1 MTRYHTVLIW
11 IAVLMIRFGEHVL
24 CHSCCDLYL
33 ISLLTSLLSNVSLP
47 ISDNYESLSSYAP
60 DECDESGIDQNKC
73 ERSLETLFE
82 SLMTP
87 SKEGKRD
94 ELSRF
99 DNNTFSYLSP
109 SSKKLQSDI
118 ALYTGRTQ
126 SHRFGGTISES
137 RKSMISNIDY
147 MIEYGSLDTNSEAA
161 AIFDEM
167 EKSIQ
172 LYKRRLQGLI
182 LPTVLKGGKQ
192 GSIEFASFDGK
203 KTKPQPRLKGLAG

>member
-1 MTRYHTVLIW
+1 M
-11 IAVLMIRFGEHVL
+11 
-24 CHSCCDLYL
+24 SC
-33 ISLLTSLLSNVSLP
+33 
-47 ISDNYESLSSYAP
+47 YAP
-60 DECDESGIDQNKC
+60 DECSESGIGVNTC

-87 SKEGKRD
+87 CKEGKRD

-147 MIEYGSLDTNSEAA
+147 MIEYGSLDTNLEAA
-161 AIFDEM
+161 ALFDEM

-182 LPTVLKGGKQ
+182 LPTVLKGGQQ